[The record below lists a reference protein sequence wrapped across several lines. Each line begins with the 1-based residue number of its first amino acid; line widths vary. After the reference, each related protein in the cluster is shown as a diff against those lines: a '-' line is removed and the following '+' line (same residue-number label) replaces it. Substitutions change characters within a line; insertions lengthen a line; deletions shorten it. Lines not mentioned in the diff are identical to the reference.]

1 MYARGSRIIIRTMYV
16 RDKMSWNDDMPEIC
30 IYCDGS
36 GIDIDNDSDDLED
49 CPYCEGLGYT

>member
-1 MYARGSRIIIRTMYV
+1 MMNL

-30 IYCDGS
+30 VYCEGS